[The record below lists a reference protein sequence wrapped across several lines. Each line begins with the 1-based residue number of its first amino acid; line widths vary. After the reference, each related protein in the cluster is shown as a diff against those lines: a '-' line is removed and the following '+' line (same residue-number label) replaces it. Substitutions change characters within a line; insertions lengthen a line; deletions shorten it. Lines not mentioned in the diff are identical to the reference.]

1 MTPNTDAY
9 LALGVGVTLT
19 ILTTYT
25 VSLLLRFRQTSRLIQ
40 TLETLKDER

>member
-1 MTPNTDAY
+1 MPNTDAY

-19 ILTTYT
+19 ILASYSL
-25 VSLLLRFRQTSRLIQ
+25 SLLLRFRQTTRLIQ

>member
-9 LALGVGVTLT
+9 LTLGLAVTLT
-19 ILTTYT
+19 ILATYS
-25 VSLLLRFRQTSRLIQ
+25 VSLLLRFRQTTRLIA